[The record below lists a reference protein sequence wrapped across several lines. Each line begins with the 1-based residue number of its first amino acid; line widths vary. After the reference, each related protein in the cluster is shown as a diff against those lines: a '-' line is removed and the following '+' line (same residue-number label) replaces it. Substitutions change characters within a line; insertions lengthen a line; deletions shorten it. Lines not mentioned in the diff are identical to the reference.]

1 MNELE
6 DAQRIAKAYTTS
18 HDLTVDDISVQAQ
31 GKVKQ
36 AKRAKPAKRSSE
48 TLTIKEETVAN
59 GIAAEKKAK
68 KVAEKVATEPFTPA
82 HSAADRLAAA
92 IRERNERQWLFC
104 SQDRDVEI
112 ALTRAADKEN
122 RMNRATRNAMAQATP
137 QPKQK
142 RATQLEMASQHVA
155 EIQNKLT
162 TATERRD
169 GTAAHISKIT
179 SERPHAD
186 AERKGVIDGAL
197 DILRGELL
205 KESNDVNNLKDDL
218 RMAQNKLASI
228 HTPRGNP
235 VEEYENAKTLY
246 EAGKIGSGKLAD
258 YREAARVAIWRG
270 EVKR

>member
-1 MNELE
+1 MSELE
-6 DAQRIAKAYTTS
+6 EAQRVAKAYTIS

-31 GKVKQ
+31 GTVKQ

-48 TLTIKEETVAN
+48 PLTIKEETVAN

-68 KVAEKVATEPFTPA
+68 KVAESVVPTELFTPA

-92 IRERNERQWLFC
+92 IRERNERKWHFC

-228 HTPRGNP
+228 HTPREF
-235 VEEYENAKTLY
+235 VLCH
-246 EAGKIGSGKLAD
+246 
-258 YREAARVAIWRG
+258 
-270 EVKR
+270 